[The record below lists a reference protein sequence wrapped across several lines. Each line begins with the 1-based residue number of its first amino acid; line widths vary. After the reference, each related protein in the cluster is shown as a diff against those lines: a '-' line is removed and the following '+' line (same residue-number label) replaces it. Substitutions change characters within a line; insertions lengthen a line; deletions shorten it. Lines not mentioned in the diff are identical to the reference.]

1 MPIAMEPFCK
11 VAKPR
16 QIDFKE
22 VLVGVVVFW
31 SSKFLKL
38 VKLL

>member
-1 MPIAMEPFCK
+1 MPIAMEPFWE

-16 QIDFKE
+16 QVDLKE
-22 VLVGVVVFW
+22 VLIGVVVFW